1 MNINANI
8 KVKTLRAYK
17 LIVDKARSCKSD
29 LPVLNDSQATY
40 DFLMSE
46 VYDPLEID
54 VVESFYVLFLN
65 AGKGVKGYIKVSS
78 GGVNATIADPKV
90 IFCAALK
97 CLASSIIVT
106 HNHPSGNPRPSE
118 DDRKLTKKLSE
129 AAEMLDITLIDHIIV
144 GLGRYYSF
152 RDYGELTLINLIK
165 RYNYG
170 RICKKTP

>member
-8 KVKTLRAYK
+8 KVKTLQAYK
-17 LIVDKARSCKSD
+17 LVADKARSCKSE

-40 DFLMSE
+40 DFLISK

-65 AGKGVKGYIKVSS
+65 AGNAVKGYIKVSS
-78 GGVNATIADPKV
+78 GGVNAVIVDLKV

-97 CLASSIIVT
+97 CLASAIIVT
-106 HNHPSGNPRPSE
+106 HNHPSGSPRPSE

-129 AAEMLDITLIDHIIV
+129 AAKMLDIAFIDHIIV
-144 GLGRYYSF
+144 GLGRYHSF
-152 RDYGELTLINLIK
+152 RDYGELTF
-165 RYNYG
+165 
-170 RICKKTP
+170 

>member
-1 MNINANI
+1 MKVNVNA

-17 LIVDKARSCKSD
+17 LVADKARSCKSE

-40 DFLMSE
+40 GFLTSK

-54 VVESFYVLFLN
+54 VVESFYVLFLS
-65 AGKGVKGYIKVSS
+65 AGNTVKGYIKVSS
-78 GGVNATIADPKV
+78 GGVDKVIVDPKV

-97 CLASSIIVT
+97 CLASRIVVT

-118 DDRKLTKKLSE
+118 DDRKLTKRLSE
-129 AAEMLDITLIDHIIV
+129 AAKMLDMVLVDHIVV

-152 RDYGELTLINLIK
+152 RDCGELTFN
-165 RYNYG
+165 
-170 RICKKTP
+170 

>member
-1 MNINANI
+1 MKVNVNV

-17 LIVDKARSCKSD
+17 LIADKARSRKGD
-29 LPVLNDSQATY
+29 LPVIKDSLATY

-46 VYDPLEID
+46 VYDPAEID

-65 AGKGVKGYIKVSS
+65 AGNGVKGYIKVSS
-78 GGVNATIADPKV
+78 GGVNAVIADPKV

-97 CLASSIIVT
+97 CLASSIVVT

-129 AAEMLDITLIDHIIV
+129 AAKMLDIVLVDHIV
-144 GLGRYYSF
+144 VSPGRYYSF
-152 RDYGELTLINLIK
+152 REHGELTFN
-165 RYNYG
+165 
-170 RICKKTP
+170 

>member
-17 LIVDKARSCKSD
+17 LIVDKARSCKGE

-40 DFLMSE
+40 DFLISK

-54 VVESFYVLFLN
+54 VVESFYVLFLS
-65 AGKGVKGYIKVSS
+65 AGNTVKGYIKVSS
-78 GGVNATIADPKV
+78 GGVNAVIADPKV

-97 CLASSIIVT
+97 CLASSIVVT

-129 AAEMLDITLIDHIIV
+129 AAKMLDITLIDHIVV
-144 GLGRYYSF
+144 GLGRYHSF
-152 RDYGELTLINLIK
+152 RDYGELTFN
-165 RYNYG
+165 
-170 RICKKTP
+170 

>member
-17 LIVDKARSCKSD
+17 LIADKARSRKGD
-29 LPVLNDSQATY
+29 LPVLNDSLATY

-46 VYDPLEID
+46 VYDPIEID

-65 AGKGVKGYIKVSS
+65 AGNGVKGYIKVSS
-78 GGVNATIADPKV
+78 GGVNAVIVDPKV

-97 CLASSIIVT
+97 CLASAIVVT
-106 HNHPSGNPRPSE
+106 HNHPSGDPRPSV

-129 AAEMLDITLIDHIIV
+129 AARMLDMTLVDHIVV
-144 GLGRYYSF
+144 GLDRYYSF
-152 RDYGELTLINLIK
+152 MEHGDLTF
-165 RYNYG
+165 
-170 RICKKTP
+170 

>member
-17 LIVDKARSCKSD
+17 LVADKARSCKSE
-29 LPVLNDSQATY
+29 LPVLNNPQATY
-40 DFLMSE
+40 DFLMAK

-54 VVESFYVLFLN
+54 VVESFYVLFLSAGN
-65 AGKGVKGYIKVSS
+65 AVKGYIKVSS
-78 GGVNATIADPKV
+78 GGVNAVIADPKV

-97 CLASSIIVT
+97 CLASGIIIT

-129 AAEMLDITLIDHIIV
+129 AAKMLDIVLIDHIV
-144 GLGRYYSF
+144 VSPGRYHSF
-152 RDYGELTLINLIK
+152 REHGELTFN
-165 RYNYG
+165 
-170 RICKKTP
+170 

>member
-17 LIVDKARSCKSD
+17 LVADKARSRKGE
-29 LPVLNDSQATY
+29 LPVINDSLATY

-46 VYDPLEID
+46 VYDPEEID
-54 VVESFYVLFLN
+54 VVESFYVLFLS
-65 AGKGVKGYIKVSS
+65 AGNGVKGYIKVSS
-78 GGVNATIADPKV
+78 GGTNAVIADPKV

-97 CLASSIIVT
+97 CLASAIIVT

-129 AAEMLDITLIDHIIV
+129 AAKMLDIAFIDHIIV
-144 GLGRYYSF
+144 GMGRYHSF
-152 RDYGELTLINLIK
+152 RDYGELTF
-165 RYNYG
+165 
-170 RICKKTP
+170 